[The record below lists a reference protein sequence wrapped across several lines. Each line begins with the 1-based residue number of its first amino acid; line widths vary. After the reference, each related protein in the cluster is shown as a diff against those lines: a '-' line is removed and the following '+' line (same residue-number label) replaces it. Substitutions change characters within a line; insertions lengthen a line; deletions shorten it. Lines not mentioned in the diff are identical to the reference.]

1 MSDQDSLNLSSLKQR
16 LARVPASD
24 IEEGGAISLDVSFQA
39 GRQSVIVLR
48 HGDQLRAF
56 LNHCPHAG
64 WPLERFDGRF
74 LFTPDG
80 DLICAAHGAVF
91 DARTGACLAGPGT
104 GTGLTRV
111 EVVWNGEDWLIG

>member
-64 WPLERFDGRF
+64 VPPERF
-74 LFTPDG
+74 
-80 DLICAAHGAVF
+80 IVAY
-91 DARTGACLAGPGT
+91 ARRTY
-104 GTGLTRV
+104 
-111 EVVWNGEDWLIG
+111 